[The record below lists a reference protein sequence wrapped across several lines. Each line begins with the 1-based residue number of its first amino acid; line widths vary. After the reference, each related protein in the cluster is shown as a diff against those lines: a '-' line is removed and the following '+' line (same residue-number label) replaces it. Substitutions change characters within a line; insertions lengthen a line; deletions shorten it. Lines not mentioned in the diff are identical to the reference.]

1 MKQFD
6 TSALREATIRY
17 WANFVHARAA
27 QDVQRVHAFQ
37 TLARDNEDLAAVT
50 DDQITEAYGG
60 RGWAPAPACYECG
73 ARSDANVAFGA
84 QHDISLCPVCI
95 SMADAYDAYTPPET
109 TAAPPTPGF
118 FTRLFRKGA

>member
-6 TSALREATIRY
+6 TSALRAATIRY
-17 WANFVHARAA
+17 WVGFAHARAA

-37 TLARDNEDLAAVT
+37 TLQRDNEDLAQVT

-60 RGWAPAPACYECG
+60 RGWAPTPVCHECG
-73 ARSDANVAFGA
+73 ARSDSNVLFGA
-84 QHDISLCPVCI
+84 EHDLSLCQTCIDKAKALIDAPVA
-95 SMADAYDAYTPPET
+95 S
-109 TAAPPTPGF
+109 GF